1 MLYVKNNPII
11 YYVYNALVKSNKI
24 SKIIV
29 ATSLDKSDNKLVHY
43 LKKNNIKFYRGS
55 LNNVSKRL
63 YNCAIKNKSN
73 FFIRVSGDSPL
84 IDYKL
89 IDKAINI
96 HRKYKSLDI
105 ITNVFPRTFPKGMS
119 VEIIRAKIIKENLKL
134 MTPFD
139 KEHVTPFFYRNY
151 NKFKIYN
158 FKSRKKFSKNLV
170 IDTLSDLKRLK
181 IKISK

>member
-1 MLYVKNNPII
+1 MLYVNNNPII
-11 YYVYNALVKSNKI
+11 YYVYNALVKSKKI
-24 SKIIV
+24 GKIIV
-29 ATSLDKSDNKLVHY
+29 ATSLDKSDNKLVNY

-55 LNNVSKRL
+55 LNNVAIRL
-63 YNCAIKNKSN
+63 YSCALKNKSK
-73 FFIRVSGDSPL
+73 FFIRISGDSPF

-96 HRKYKSLDI
+96 HNKNKSLDL

-119 VEIIRAKIIKENLKL
+119 VEIIRTKIIKDNLRL
-134 MTPFD
+134 MTQFD
-139 KEHVTPFFYRNY
+139 KEHVTPFFYKNS

-158 FKSRKKFSKNLV
+158 FKSRKKFSKNFV

-181 IKISK
+181 IKIGK